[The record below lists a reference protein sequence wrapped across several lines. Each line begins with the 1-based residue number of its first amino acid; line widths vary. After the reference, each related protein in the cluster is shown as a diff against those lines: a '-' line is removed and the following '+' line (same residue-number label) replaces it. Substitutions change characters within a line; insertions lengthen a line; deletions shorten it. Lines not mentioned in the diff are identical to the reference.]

1 MRVGLTV
8 FELLPGLE
16 LLPETMLLFML
27 PVMFPALFPA
37 LLPVFPALFPVSP
50 ALLPVF
56 PALPV
61 SALFCLGLANDTS
74 SLLNLYSGGL

>member
-37 LLPVFPALFPVSP
+37 LLPVFPAL
-50 ALLPVF
+50 
-56 PALPV
+56 PV